1 MRVIDLLR
9 VSVDDL
15 GNFQISAY
23 WPVVALILVGVVG
36 YLAWRRYSQRLESH
50 LELDEAE
57 IGIGQSKL
65 KFKANNEDLQ
75 IGYMFWVE
83 LATRKIGLAID
94 EQNDVIVEVYKS
106 WYEFFGS
113 SRELIKSI
121 PVSKIRANESTR
133 QIVRVS
139 IQILNKDLRPHLTKW
154 QARYRRWWD
163 AEVIKPENS
172 GLSPQEIQRKFPEYA
187 ALMSDLRQVNSRLIA
202 YKVRLKAMIVSDE
215 SL

>member
-1 MRVIDLLR
+1 MIDLFR
-9 VSVDDL
+9 ISVDEL
-15 GNFQISAY
+15 GNFQVSAY
-23 WPVVALILVGVVG
+23 WPVVAFTLTCLVLILV
-36 YLAWRRYSQRLESH
+36 WRRHSQRIESH

-94 EQNDVIVEVYKS
+94 EDNDVIIEVYKS

-163 AEVIKPENS
+163 SEALKAENS

-187 ALMSDLRQVNSRLIA
+187 ALMADMRQVNRRLIA
-202 YKVRLKAMIVSDE
+202 YKLRLKEMIVSDE